1 MATVTGLTLQ
11 KFINQPASYVLSSR
25 HKKQSSGH
33 HHKII
38 ASRYEEEHSPSS
50 IMEIPNK
57 AHIRRSR
64 DQDPITMLRKTET
77 QCIDDRCKA
86 VHDGDVAPFQG
97 VSGMEIVV

>member
-1 MATVTGLTLQ
+1 
-11 KFINQPASYVLSSR
+11 
-25 HKKQSSGH
+25 
-33 HHKII
+33 
-38 ASRYEEEHSPSS
+38 
-50 IMEIPNK
+50 MEIPNK